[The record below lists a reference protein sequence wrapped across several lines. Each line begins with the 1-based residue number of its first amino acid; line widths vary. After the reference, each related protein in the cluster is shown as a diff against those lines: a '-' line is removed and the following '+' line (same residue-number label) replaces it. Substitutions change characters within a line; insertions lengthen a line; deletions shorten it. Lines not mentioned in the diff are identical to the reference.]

1 MKKYNYQWLWLIP
14 LLLLFSVIS
23 VPRLDWDGLWYDE
36 IFSVMN
42 ARGAHYGPPSLESIW
57 TQVSQVDP
65 HQALGYPYLLA
76 AWGLALGW
84 SEFALRAFSYF
95 SAVLAIALTYQ
106 LGKRLASA
114 ESGVVA
120 AMILLVST
128 YFINYS
134 HELRSFTFV
143 ALAAASLLV
152 SYHALLQA
160 KEKLSPAMQALFV
173 LSGTALLWSHY
184 YTGILLAALGLYHL
198 IFVKKDKRWLQI
210 AALALLIGLLFLPEV
225 PSFMQGYAN
234 YKPTDLELVP
244 LSAWGVVSTI
254 VYFIGNNFAFL
265 TILSFVF
272 AIFYI
277 LLEASHLRMLI
288 FISIFALAILLIS
301 NQFLKILEP
310 SRMRYAIFLWPL
322 LAVWLGVG
330 LNYLSKFIASLRPAT
345 KTGKLLRVIL
355 PFVWLANGVE
365 ANYRPDFNASIV
377 GDEVPRLQLVSN
389 ALDELASSSDFLV
402 FYNGTDTQAFPMQDV
417 LKHYLTGFLNNWAFS
432 SSVFNETDE
441 TTRLWALGHIE
452 DAQRIWYGVNRKLPI
467 NGFHEQFVAL
477 IEEDFILCGTY
488 VDSVDLS
495 LDLYARSE
503 TFCPTNQQITQ
514 FGSDFTLKHY
524 EQSLDEGQLQLNF
537 EWKLSPTTPA
547 DTYSL
552 GVYIMPQGETELLTQ
567 GDSGFPNE
575 RNVLMTLDVDVSS
588 LPAGQYDIWIAVY
601 HWETGERLLL
611 EDGSNLWLLTSFQ
624 KD

>member
-1 MKKYNYQWLWLIP
+1 MKNYNYQWLWLIP
-14 LLLLFSVIS
+14 LLLLFSAIS
-23 VPRLDWDGLWYDE
+23 VPRLGWDGLWYDE

-42 ARGAHYGPPSLESIW
+42 ARGAHYGPPSLQSIW
-57 TQVSQVDP
+57 TQVSQNDP

-76 AWGLALGW
+76 AWGLAVGW
-84 SEFALRAFSYF
+84 SEFALRAFSYL
-95 SAVLAIALTYQ
+95 SALLALAVTYQ
-106 LGKRLASA
+106 LGKRLASPEA
-114 ESGVVA
+114 GVVS
-120 AMILLVST
+120 AMILAIST

-143 ALAAASLLV
+143 ALAAASLLL

-160 KEKLSPAMQALFV
+160 KDKLSRPMQALFV

-198 IFVKKDKRWLQI
+198 LFVKKDRRWLQI
-210 AALALLIGLLFLPEV
+210 AALAILIGLLFLPEV
-225 PSFMQGYAN
+225 PSFIQGYTN
-234 YKPTDLELVP
+234 YKPTDVELVP

-265 TILSFVF
+265 TILSLVF
-272 AIFYI
+272 AVFYT
-277 LLEASHLRMLI
+277 LLEATQLRMLI
-288 FISIFALAILLIS
+288 FISLFAIAILLVS
-301 NQFLKILEP
+301 NQFLNILEP

-322 LAVWLGVG
+322 LAVWLGTG
-330 LNYLSKFIASLRPAT
+330 LNYLSKSLASLRQAT

-355 PFVWLANGVE
+355 PLIWLANAAE
-365 ANYRPDFNASIV
+365 ANYRLDFNESIV
-377 GDEVPRLQLVSN
+377 GDDVPRLHLVSN
-389 ALDELASSSDFLV
+389 ALKELGSSSDFLV

-417 LKHYLTGFLNNWAFS
+417 LKHYLTGLLDNWAFS

-441 TTRLWALGHIE
+441 TTRLWALAHIE
-452 DAQRIWYGVNRKLPI
+452 DAQRIWYGVNRGVPL

-503 TFCPTNQQITQ
+503 AFCPSNQQITQ
-514 FGSDFTLKHY
+514 FGSDVTLRRY
-524 EQSLDEGQLQLNF
+524 EQSLNEGVLHLDF

-552 GVYIMPQGETELLTQ
+552 GVYVMPQGATELLAQ

-575 RNVLMTLDVDVSS
+575 RNVLMSLDLDLSS
-588 LPAGQYDIWIAVY
+588 LAAGQYDIWIAVY

-611 EDGSNLWLLTSFQ
+611 EDGSNLWLLTSFE
-624 KD
+624 KN